1 MIMEIIIR
9 MQKWFSMHKSVSII
23 HHIKSHMII
32 STDAEKTFD
41 KIQHPFMI
49 KTHQSWYRENI
60 LQHNKDCFWQTHREN
75 RLQW

>member
-1 MIMEIIIR
+1 

-23 HHIKSHMII
+23 HHIKRKLKSHMII

-49 KTHQSWYRENI
+49 KTHQSWYRENV
-60 LQHNKDCFWQTHREN
+60 LQHNKLFLANPQRKSSSVAK
-75 RLQW
+75 R